1 MPTPYPPS
9 NEPVHPQWPQGRPPG
24 QHRGPG
30 AQGRQTGGYGPPP
43 SHPPRRGGGKGLLIG
58 LVVVLGVLM
67 VGGLATGGWLL
78 LRAFSDE
85 PRPAA
90 TSATRRKPVASAT
103 PTVAAV
109 KLRALTGDQLC
120 AAIPDAYRKTLV
132 TDGKYGGNDASTSV
146 ATETEKHAAC
156 SWTNNKM
163 DVGSGVLG
171 HRSLKITVKARSSRS
186 QNALDYAKDQFDR
199 DKKSYE
205 RRVNVRD
212 GKRIDG
218 RTTGSA
224 FGPLKEL
231 TVGDASYSQS
241 SIGLSGL
248 FATVY
253 VRQGPWLI
261 EISYGGSNRTGDKY
275 PTGDSVREAT
285 GKVAELITAEMAK
298 DAAAVKL
305 SGPCAILTA
314 SDIRSAFFPAVEG
327 PSVGG
332 NSGRIQQTSC
342 TWKISEVVEHG
353 PGQKFTARGGTLRIH
368 LTNWGKDGF
377 GSKFQFDR
385 AAKKF
390 DRYNAKGGVGDAGIH
405 TDYKV
410 RQNISGLGEKAF
422 AVVSSTYRPNRPEEG
437 TTHEVLVE
445 VLLGDRTLE
454 FTYRGTTT
462 GGGIVG
468 SPGYLAPA
476 FESSIAQSAVVR
488 LAKDFV
494 SDLK

>member
-1 MPTPYPPS
+1 MPPA
-9 NEPVHPQWPQGRPPG
+9 PQ
-24 QHRGPG
+24 
-30 AQGRQTGGYGPPP
+30 
-43 SHPPRRGGGKGLLIG
+43 PPRRGGRKGLLIG
-58 LVVVLGVLM
+58 LIVVLGSLM
-67 VGGLATGGWLL
+67 IGGLATGGWLL
-78 LRAFSDE
+78 LRASSDE

-90 TSATRRKPVASAT
+90 TTSATRRKAVASAT

-156 SWTNNKM
+156 SWNNSKM

-171 HRSLKITVKARSSRS
+171 YRSLKISVEARSSRS

-218 RTTGSA
+218 KTTGST

-231 TVGDASYSQS
+231 TFGDASYSQS
-241 SIGLSGL
+241 SIGRSGL

-261 EISYGGSNRTGDKY
+261 EISYGGDNRTGDKY

-305 SGPCAILTA
+305 SGPCAILTT
-314 SDIRSAFFPAVEG
+314 SDIKSAFFPTVEG

-332 NSGRIQQTSC
+332 NSGSIQQTSC
-342 TWKISEVVEHG
+342 TWKISEVVKHS
-353 PGQKFTARGGTLRIH
+353 PGQEFTARGGTLVIH

-390 DRYNAKGGVGDAGIH
+390 DRYNAKGGVGDANIH
-405 TDYKV
+405 TDYEV

-476 FESSIAQSAVVR
+476 FESSVAQSAVVR
-488 LAKDFV
+488 LAKTFV